1 MTPRNTHRARK
12 RTQINVPLYPFD
24 QFQGWKGNLSF
35 LLLYNSLNLGIKIP
49 FLKFLHITLL
59 HFHVN
64 IATSAKTEPVSSY
77 ICFGSCDGKL
87 VEPLVVVYRAFA
99 VLAGDQLRA
108 KHPPGQIQ
116 MHHTLHCRGPVVQRQ
131 QT

>member
-12 RTQINVPLYPFD
+12 RTQINVPLYPFN

-49 FLKFLHITLL
+49 FLKFLHM
-59 HFHVN
+59 
-64 IATSAKTEPVSSY
+64 SSY